1 MTLLFVFVEQV
12 EPASLVPVSVSIF
25 RGSGSDGEYSELPTD
40 EVEQSECE
48 FNNQNNTVWVGP
60 RTQFSSHSP
69 SPNDL
74 PEFEFDEPEFIIT
87 TGTTIQEIP
96 PPKRIKQKHESQP
109 HTDGKIYPK
118 PAFSYSCLIAMSLKN
133 SKTGSLPVSGIYKF
147 MW

>member
-12 EPASLVPVSVSIF
+12 EPASVVPVSVSSSQ
-25 RGSGSDGEYSELPTD
+25 GSGSDGEYAELPTD
-40 EVEQSECE
+40 EEESECE
-48 FNNQNNTVWVGP
+48 FNNQNNTVWVGS

-96 PPKRIKQKHESQP
+96 PPKKRKQKHEPQP

-118 PAFSYSCLIAMSLKN
+118 PPFSYSCLIAMSLKN
-133 SKTGSLPVSGIYKF
+133 SKTGSLPVPEIYKF
-147 MW
+147 IW